1 MRGCILQCR
10 YADAVEHFTKCI
22 KLDGKN
28 EVYRSNRA
36 AALTVLKRFSEALE
50 DARAVVRLKPKWAK
64 GWARMGAA
72 HFGLEEWAEVCLTST
87 ECSHECHANA

>member
-1 MRGCILQCR
+1 M
-10 YADAVEHFTKCI
+10 EHFTKCI
-22 KLDGKN
+22 KLDASN

-36 AALTVLKRFSEALE
+36 AALTAMKRFSEALE

-72 HFGLEEWAEVCLTST
+72 HFGLEEWAEVTALSLLPQP
-87 ECSHECHANA
+87 HAAFS